1 MFNCWKHLLGEDE
14 GLDCVDE
21 VGEEDEDGEVLDPAP
36 LEGLP
41 EARRVEDGLWGIVEV
56 ELQLKAGQSGGAAL
70 PQAVAVLKPW
80 GLVKGTDWRKINFW
94 RMSEYFDF
102 TISK

>member
-1 MFNCWKHLLGEDE
+1 MLGEDE

-41 EARRVEDGLWGIVEV
+41 EARRVEDGL
-56 ELQLKAGQSGGAAL
+56 
-70 PQAVAVLKPW
+70 
-80 GLVKGTDWRKINFW
+80 
-94 RMSEYFDF
+94 
-102 TISK
+102 